1 MVGCMLTSHE
11 AQTSATSIRKW
22 QWSFTACSQ
31 KSYLNTEVFHCH
43 TRSPHL
49 ETQPT
54 EQGTL
59 QEQSSLAAPREG
71 AEFLSGVTM
80 IAVTAKPR
88 HTAGW
93 LLLQHN
99 KQSSLGSAV
108 KPVLRDVLWHVI
120 ITKTQ
125 HVHWQNSYCTGSG
138 LVFLPLLTK

>member
-11 AQTSATSIRKW
+11 AQSSAASIRKQ
-22 QWSFTACSQ
+22 QWSFTVRSQ
-31 KSYLNTEVFHCH
+31 KSYLNTKVFYCH
-43 TRSPHL
+43 ARSPHL

-71 AEFLSGVTM
+71 AEFLSDETV

-93 LLLQHN
+93 LLQHS
-99 KQSSLGSAV
+99 KQSLLGSAV
-108 KPVLRDVLWHVI
+108 KPALRDVLWHVI
-120 ITKTQ
+120 IMKTQ
-125 HVHWQNSYCTGSG
+125 HVRWQNSYCSGSG
-138 LVFLPLLTK
+138 LFFFFSFTY